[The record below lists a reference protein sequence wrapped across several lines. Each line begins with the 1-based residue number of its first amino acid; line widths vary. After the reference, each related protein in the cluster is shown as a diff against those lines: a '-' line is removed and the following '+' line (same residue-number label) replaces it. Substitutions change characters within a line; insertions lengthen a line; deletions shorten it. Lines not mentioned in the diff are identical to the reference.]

1 MQIRNSN
8 LCEASNCIVY
18 SAVNHPWW
26 MSMLSTDGVCCGLAI
41 MMMLIIIIIVRR
53 RRIAVSCVW
62 LASVSCVQLVVSYER
77 LTVKVVRG

>member
-1 MQIRNSN
+1 MQIRNSK

-26 MSMLSTDGVCCGLAI
+26 MSMHSTDGVCCGLAI
-41 MMMLIIIIIVRR
+41 MTM
-53 RRIAVSCVW
+53 
-62 LASVSCVQLVVSYER
+62 LASVSCVQLVVSYVR